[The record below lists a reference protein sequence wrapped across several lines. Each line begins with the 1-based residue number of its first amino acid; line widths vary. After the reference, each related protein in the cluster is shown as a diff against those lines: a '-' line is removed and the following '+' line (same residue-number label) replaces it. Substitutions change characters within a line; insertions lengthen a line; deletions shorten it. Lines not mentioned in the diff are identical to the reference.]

1 MISNPGGLDKS
12 HPRFSLGCK
21 SSHRS
26 PSRAQARCAAI
37 LGWVKCVYSYNNL
50 KRTYSSP
57 EGAHAR
63 MPLLWPRLA
72 ETINKINEIQSL
84 NGQPRT
90 YHSCLISKGE
100 ASFISI
106 KAVPR
111 TGIRKSPLEVH
122 TSGMRLELLAL
133 ITVERKCFFRRILYS
148 PGRPKPPKVA
158 SGPAPV
164 SMPPVH
170 VHDDECRAL
179 NDVVAPISLQPRGV
193 TTIIQGQFS
202 TGTL

>member
-1 MISNPGGLDKS
+1 
-12 HPRFSLGCK
+12 
-21 SSHRS
+21 
-26 PSRAQARCAAI
+26 
-37 LGWVKCVYSYNNL
+37 
-50 KRTYSSP
+50 
-57 EGAHAR
+57 

-133 ITVERKCFFRRILYS
+133 ITVERKCLLSADPIFAW
-148 PGRPKPPKVA
+148 KTETT
-158 SGPAPV
+158 
-164 SMPPVH
+164 
-170 VHDDECRAL
+170 ECRKR
-179 NDVVAPISLQPRGV
+179 P
-193 TTIIQGQFS
+193 S
-202 TGTL
+202 TSVDAAGACA